1 MPANPKDE
9 SASERGRRL
18 ILAAVR
24 AIPRGQVA
32 GYGEVA
38 RRAGLPGR
46 ARLVARVLSAGDQ
59 PGLPWHRVLRSDGR
73 IAFPEGS
80 VAFDEQV
87 QRLRAEG
94 VRVESGRVRGQR
106 AAVTLDEMLWAPP
119 EPAPDTKA
127 ANRSRPALAA
137 AKKPR
142 PVAKKVA
149 ARKPQSATRP
159 AGATRTAAAAGTRR
173 RR

>member
-1 MPANPKDE
+1 MTPQDA
-9 SASERGRRL
+9 AQR
-18 ILAAVR
+18 ILAAVK

-46 ARLVARVLSAGDQ
+46 ARLVARLLSANAG

-80 VAFDEQV
+80 AGYLEQS

-94 VRVESGRVRGQR
+94 VNVERGRVRMPPRG
-106 AAVTLDEMLWAPP
+106 TDLDAELWGLP
-119 EPAPDTKA
+119 
-127 ANRSRPALAA
+127 
-137 AKKPR
+137 
-142 PVAKKVA
+142 
-149 ARKPQSATRP
+149 
-159 AGATRTAAAAGTRR
+159 
-173 RR
+173 